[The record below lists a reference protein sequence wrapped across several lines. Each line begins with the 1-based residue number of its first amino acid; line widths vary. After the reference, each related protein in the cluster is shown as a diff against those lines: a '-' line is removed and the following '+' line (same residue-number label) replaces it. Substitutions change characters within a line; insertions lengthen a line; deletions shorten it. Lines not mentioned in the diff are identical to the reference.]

1 MDPREAMRRRVEEGM
16 RSPID
21 EQEEFRRFVEEGMD
35 SPREE
40 PTQTRR
46 VPSVPSVLSGPSG
59 PSGPSVPPLEISVED
74 SQEAFE
80 RRIEESLRTP
90 VGERE
95 EIQRFVEESVS
106 SQVEA
111 PIRTSSRRR
120 EDLEER
126 RRRREEEELQ
136 EETLVPLLEDA
147 TDNIKFLKSVIENVT
162 SRMTTFDV
170 IMAEEVLV
178 SKYLSEDPNHVVFLV
193 GKLAYGVDKT
203 SIDMD
208 DTFHECKSANGH
220 LMQSRENVVDT
231 ELVNLRKIG
240 GSGFVPLNEISRAK
254 RLDSNL
260 YVLEKVRDIPTVV
273 SRNVLLGGS
282 VVSAMH
288 CQPGFDDILY
298 KISTHL
304 KIKIE

>member
-1 MDPREAMRRRVEEGM
+1 VSPSVPSLIEDQQEALERRVEEGF
-16 RSPID
+16 RD
-21 EQEEFRRFVEEGMD
+21 EQEQFRREVDESMD
-35 SPREE
+35 
-40 PTQTRR
+40 
-46 VPSVPSVLSGPSG
+46 SVLSPRQEFIPSFLDPVVPFVTPSG
-59 PSGPSVPPLEISVED
+59 
-74 SQEAFE
+74 
-80 RRIEESLRTP
+80 EEP
-90 VGERE
+90 V
-95 EIQRFVEESVS
+95 
-106 SQVEA
+106 
-111 PIRTSSRRR
+111 RTSQIRR

-126 RRRREEEELQ
+126 QRRRQQEEEEPLA
-136 EETLVPLLEDA
+136 PLLEDA

-162 SRMTTFDV
+162 SRLSTFDV
-170 IMAEEVLV
+170 IMAEEILV
-178 SKYLSEDPNHVVFLV
+178 GEYLSQDPNHVVFLI

-220 LMQSRENVVDT
+220 LMQSRENVIDT

-240 GSGFVPLNEISRAK
+240 GSGFVPLNEISRAR

-260 YVLEKVRDIPTVV
+260 YVMEKVRDIPTVV

-298 KISTHL
+298 KISSHL
-304 KIKIE
+304 KI